1 MKAEVSEKVPSIAG
15 DNILDNFIG
24 QLNQVVKTKELS
36 LQVEESSVLIAKLQ
50 GYIAGARKYKV
61 LLKEAGFES
70 ASTELTGDLFFET
83 DVKGHE
89 ECNLLPIQL
98 EIVTP
103 LMHDVIRSEKF
114 KDFEEKR
121 EEAIE
126 NAKSSLFFQSEK
138 GRDLYFYRGWYEAIM
153 QIDHWVEK
161 LDEYFYYQQE
171 KKAKAEREAREELQ
185 F

>member
-50 GYIAGARKYKV
+50 GYIAGARKYK
-61 LLKEAGFES
+61 LLLTEAGFEG
-70 ASTELTGDLFFET
+70 ANTELTGDLFFET
-83 DVKGHE
+83 DAKGHE

-103 LMHDVIRSEKF
+103 LMHDVIRFEMF
-114 KDFEEKR
+114 KDFKEKR